1 MPLDTG
7 AVFETQTPPALY
19 SRPHVRL
26 NGEVNDHLF
35 EQFDF
40 QVAQAGDADPLVV
53 ELTTCGGGAETGR
66 RIALEIRLLRQ
77 AGRRVLFLG
86 KTVVYSAGV
95 TIMAAFPREDRFLT
109 RDTVLLIH
117 GRRMERQVQLSGP
130 LRASAQVAREVL
142 AEIEFGLELERR
154 GFSELVEGSGVGVE
168 EVCERAASNWYV
180 TAEEALD
187 RGLVAGLI

>member
-1 MPLDTG
+1 MPLDVSDQLSP
-7 AVFETQTPPALY
+7 ALPPALLN
-19 SRPHVRL
+19 RPQVRL
-26 NGEVNDHLF
+26 NGDVNDALF
-35 EQFDF
+35 ESFDY
-40 QVAQAGDADPLVV
+40 QVSLAGDADPLVV

-66 RIALEIRLLRQ
+66 RIALEVRLLRQ

-95 TIMAAFPREDRFLT
+95 TIMAAFPREARYLT

-117 GRRMERQVQLSGP
+117 GRRMDRQLNLSGP

-154 GFSELVEGSGVGVE
+154 GFAQLVEGSDVSVDE
-168 EVCERAASNWYV
+168 IQEKAASNWYV
-180 TAEEALD
+180 TAEEALE